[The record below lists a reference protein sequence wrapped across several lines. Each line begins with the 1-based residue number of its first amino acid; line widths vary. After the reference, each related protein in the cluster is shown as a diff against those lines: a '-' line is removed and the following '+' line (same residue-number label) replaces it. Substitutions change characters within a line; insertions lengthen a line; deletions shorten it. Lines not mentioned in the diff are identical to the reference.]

1 MYVVQ
6 SKKFSDKYVICFQES
21 RDDERDGAEVEAV
34 VAASR
39 PAITPGASFVRG
51 QSDDVI
57 SSESSSS
64 ADDLSESD
72 DDDADDDDVNIEED
86 DDVLTSLSPSLKIE
100 NFLIFTEVFAN
111 N

>member
-1 MYVVQ
+1 ML
-6 SKKFSDKYVICFQES
+6 FFQES
-21 RDDERDGAEVEAV
+21 RNDEQDGAEQEAV

-39 PAITPGASFVRG
+39 PTIAPGASFVRG

-100 NFLIFTEVFAN
+100 NILTFTEISCK
-111 N
+111 

>member
-1 MYVVQ
+1 MPDHVL
-6 SKKFSDKYVICFQES
+6 CFQES
-21 RDDERDGAEVEAV
+21 RDDEQDGAEVEAV

-39 PAITPGASFVRG
+39 PAITPGVSYVRG

-86 DDVLTSLSPSLKIE
+86 DVLTSLSPSLKNEIT
-100 NFLIFTEVFAN
+100 LTVTEISCK
-111 N
+111 